1 MRSPRRT
8 IASISAML
16 LAPRSAQ
23 KLERAGN
30 APGKRRAT
38 ISPCSLTIPA
48 SGNRSAP
55 ICSRPTTRERHSLCC
70 GIVRRAAM
78 RRRDAMRARP
88 ASPISLF
95 DRKPVNPFVPI
106 GISRAVARSVG
117 QEPAPD
123 LIRGRPQAGA
133 RALPLTEASTVARS
147 RPVGG
152 GARARGLIMTA
163 IVLAIMGGSI
173 SAASAASVKTQSAPI
188 VTTNPVNPYAG
199 YIAEASRRFG
209 IPERWIRAVIR
220 VESSGQVKAVSPK
233 GAIGLMQI
241 MPDTWAGLRLR
252 YRLGRDPRDPHDN
265 ILAGAA
271 YLREMHDR
279 YGAAGFLAAYN
290 AGPGRYAEYVAAGRP
305 LPAETLA
312 YVAALA
318 PLIGGG
324 QIGGGGGSTA
334 GLTASIRAPL
344 FAVVAGS
351 TSTAYRPQSDGRLH
365 AR

>member
-1 MRSPRRT
+1 
-8 IASISAML
+8 
-16 LAPRSAQ
+16 
-23 KLERAGN
+23 
-30 APGKRRAT
+30 
-38 ISPCSLTIPA
+38 
-48 SGNRSAP
+48 
-55 ICSRPTTRERHSLCC
+55 
-70 GIVRRAAM
+70 
-78 RRRDAMRARP
+78 
-88 ASPISLF
+88 LF
-95 DRKPVNPFVPI
+95 DRKPVNPFAPI
-106 GISRAVARSVG
+106 GILRAVARSVG

-147 RPVGG
+147 RSVRGG
-152 GARARGLIMTA
+152 SRARGLIMTA
-163 IVLAIMGGSI
+163 IVLAMTGGSI
-173 SAASAASVKTQSAPI
+173 SAVSAASVKTQSAPM
-188 VTTNPVNPYAG
+188 VTINPVNPYAG

-252 YRLGRDPRDPHDN
+252 YRLGRNPHDPHDN

-290 AGPGRYAEYVAAGRP
+290 AGPGRYAEYLATGRP

-318 PLIGGG
+318 PLIGGDG
-324 QIGGGGGSTA
+324 VGIAA
-334 GLTASIRAPL
+334 GLNAWIRAPL
-344 FAVVAGS
+344 FAVVADS
-351 TSTAYRPQSDGRLH
+351 ALSAHRPQADGRLR
-365 AR
+365 ARSVADLSGLEPPHDWHSRDMLRGASLFFARTSNGLPH